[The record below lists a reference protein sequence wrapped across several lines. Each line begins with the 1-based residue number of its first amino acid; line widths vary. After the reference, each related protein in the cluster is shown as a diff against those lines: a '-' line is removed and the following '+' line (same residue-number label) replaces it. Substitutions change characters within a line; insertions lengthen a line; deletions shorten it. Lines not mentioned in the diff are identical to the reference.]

1 MLLAAIG
8 EQFSDSLADDDE
20 ICGLTVSVREKFD
33 VVQLWNVN
41 AALAS
46 KASVINKV
54 IRLLPE
60 VDFAEP
66 LYKRKYFNFLSLSLD
81 HLCVLKIIN

>member
-8 EQFSDSLADDDE
+8 EQFSESLADDDE
-20 ICGLTVSVREKFD
+20 ICGLTVSV
-33 VVQLWNVN
+33 
-41 AALAS
+41 
-46 KASVINKV
+46 SVINKV

-66 LYKRKYFNFLSLSLD
+66 LYKRKFFFFFK
-81 HLCVLKIIN
+81 LKIFNYFLNYFTAHQTHYAYENASR